1 MNEAIKKVI
10 GNEGAGA
17 VDASSL
23 LPEVLKIIE
32 QGSIERQV
40 ARLFRTH
47 GFDANTAYTTLSQAS
62 MPDYFTTAVRNDV
75 ASIDQGMNDGHY
87 TDLGRAVKSFL
98 RRQK

>member
-10 GNEGAGA
+10 GNEGTGK
-17 VDASSL
+17 VDAASL

-32 QGSIERQV
+32 QGSIERRV
-40 ARLFRTH
+40 ARLFRAH

-75 ASIDQGMNDGHY
+75 ASIDHGMNDGHY
-87 TDLGRAVKSFL
+87 TDLGKAVKSFL
-98 RRQK
+98 RRKK